1 MDIIQFIRKYQNNLK
16 LKVED
21 ISVSLTSGSISDM
34 EDYRA
39 RVGEIQGVTYALDEL
54 QALIKKANYDEDASS
69 S

>member
-1 MDIIQFIRKYQNNLK
+1 MDIIQFIRRYKKNLQ
-16 LKVED
+16 LRIED
-21 ISVSLTSGSISDM
+21 ISISLTSGSISDI